1 MLARWRKAQRLE
13 LEGEAERRPYLAT
26 ECNDVKQCE
35 RWRNQIIREIAKM
48 VAQIQNS
55 GLGEYRIRDMND
67 EINKRMR
74 EKRHW
79 EDQILELGGPNYK
92 KIGPR
97 MLDHEGK
104 EVPGNRGSRY
114 YGAARDLP
122 GVRELFQTET
132 VVEKRRLRGQLF
144 THIDADYYGYR
155 DEEDAILVPLE
166 AEAEQQAIA
175 QAMEEWEAK
184 KAKGQAAKDDAME
197 DGEEDALYAA
207 GIAADTAERDAEEVD
222 IAEMDAESAH
232 VEVPTMEDME
242 QALLAR
248 KKELLMAQYA
258 STEMM
263 EDTAT
268 TKELAQKK

>member
-1 MLARWRKAQRLE
+1 
-13 LEGEAERRPYLAT
+13 
-26 ECNDVKQCE
+26 
-35 RWRNQIIREIAKM
+35 
-48 VAQIQNS
+48 
-55 GLGEYRIRDMND
+55 MND

-104 EVPGNRGSRY
+104 EVPGNRGYRY

-268 TKELAQKK
+268 IKELAQKK